1 MLGLIA
7 ESRQAILEER
17 VLPVSAEHM
26 MTMLNLVDDS
36 AELAAQLLGQAH
48 AKEFGDAVGAQSP
61 KADLAAAL
69 ENLVDWKVALKDEVA
84 AVLDLPD
91 GVEARQVHLFA
102 LPLGK
107 LWSQDQRPIVQL
119 LLNDLWAEPI
129 GGSLQGRHVGDRQKR
144 IIVLAEGDLASI
156 EFLLDEGV
164 AIEIVGGL
172 EGQE

>member
-1 MLGLIA
+1 
-7 ESRQAILEER
+7 
-17 VLPVSAEHM
+17 

-36 AELAAQLLGQAH
+36 AELAAQLLGQPH

-69 ENLVDWKVALKDEVA
+69 ENLVDREVALEDEVA
-84 AVLDLPD
+84 AVLDLAD
-91 GVEARQVHLFA
+91 GVKARQIDLFA

-119 LLNDLWAEPI
+119 LLNDLGAEPI
-129 GGSLQGRHVGDRQKR
+129 GGSLQCRHVVDRQKR

>member
-1 MLGLIA
+1 MVTVFNLI
-7 ESRQAILEER
+7 
-17 VLPVSAEHM
+17 
-26 MTMLNLVDDS
+26 DDS
-36 AELAAQLLGQAH
+36 AELAAKLLSEPH
-48 AKEFGDAVGAQSP
+48 AEEFRDPVGSQSP

-69 ENLVDWKVALKDEVA
+69 ENLMDREVALEDEVA

-91 GVEARQVHLFA
+91 GVEARKVDLFA

-107 LWSQDQRPIVQL
+107 LWPQDQRPIVEL
-119 LLNDLWAEPI
+119 LLNDLGAEPI
-129 GGSLQGRHVGDRQKR
+129 GGSLQCRHVVDRQKR